1 MANES
6 LNSASLVV
14 ECNIPQTL
22 DEKFVKTSLVVECD
36 IAQTLDEKL
45 VKASIVVECNN
56 ANTLEERVINSS
68 LVVAQ
73 VNENNTTVLVGSIA
87 CNDNEQQGD
96 SSLFCFSG
104 ISGILIDDVTI

>member
-22 DEKFVKTSLVVECD
+22 E
-36 IAQTLDEKL
+36 EKL
-45 VKASIVVECNN
+45 VKASLVVECNN
-56 ANTLEERVINSS
+56 ASTLEERVINSS
-68 LVVAQ
+68 IVVAQ
-73 VNENNTTVLVGSIA
+73 ASENNITVLVGSIA

-104 ISGILIDDVTI
+104 ISGILMDDVTI